1 MPTLIVATANK
12 NKVKEFSDILSCY
25 DSFRILSAKDFPDA
39 PYVVENGKTFY
50 DNAGKKATQFAF
62 YIIHLTRSHKV
73 NLSYPIYILAD
84 DSGLEVD
91 YLNGAPGVNSARF
104 ASVSGANNSTDE
116 ENNKKLL
123 SLLNGVPDE
132 KRTARFKCVL
142 AVVEINNVAIENID
156 ALSNRLKFF
165 ESICEGRIINAPR
178 GSGGFGY
185 DPLFVP
191 NGYDRTFAEL
201 GEELKNKISH
211 RALALKSFIQ
221 WLKETKPTK

>member
-132 KRTARFKCVL
+132 KRTARFKCVI
-142 AVVEINNVAIENID
+142 AAMEIIKID
-156 ALSNRLKFF
+156 SVLNRINLF
-165 ESICEGRIINAPR
+165 EGVCEGKIIHTPR
-178 GSGGFGY
+178 GTNGFGY

-191 NGYDRTFAEL
+191 NGYDKTFAEL
-201 GEELKNKISH
+201 GTDLKNKISH
-211 RALALKSFIQ
+211 RAMALKKFIE
-221 WLKETKPTK
+221 WTKEKKPTY